1 MKNII
6 KNKPL
11 LLIIVIV
18 AVIIIVIV
26 LAMGLYKSKE
36 AGKITGPTLATP
48 EQQEIVTGTDA
59 EKAVTKEAV
68 KEPEKPAGLAPEE
81 EKAVSE

>member
-6 KNKPL
+6 KDKRL
-11 LLIIVIV
+11 LLIIAVAIVIV
-18 AVIIIVIV
+18 AGFLM
-26 LAMGLYKSKE
+26 LANWSKYE
-36 AGKITGPTLATP
+36 TTGKITGPTLATP

-68 KEPEKPAGLAPEE
+68 KEPEKPAGLAHEE